1 WFGSTDPHRPYE
13 EGSGGSS
20 GIDAD
25 RIQVPPFLPDA
36 DSVRADIADYYFE
49 VERFDREVGELLEEL
64 ERRGEL
70 GNTVLVITSDNGMPF
85 PRAKANLY
93 DAGVRVPLIAWW
105 PGHFPGERRIDDFV
119 SLTDLAPT
127 FLELA
132 GQDVPSEMTGRSL
145 VDLLTNSAEEWPTR
159 EFILA
164 GKERHVPCQDAP
176 ESGGT
181 PMRAI
186 RTRDFLY
193 IYNFAPDRWPAGTPD
208 YENAF
213 IPGSWYGDVDNGP
226 TKEYMVDHRDEET
239 VRPLYR
245 LAFEK
250 RPARELYDLTVDPWQ
265 MENLAEDPDYQDTR
279 DELHLILM
287 EELRNS
293 EDPRVIGEEVPFD
306 SYPYFGGTPLAP
318 TYEGGRQ

>member
-1 WFGSTDPHRPYE
+1 
-13 EGSGGSS
+13 
-20 GIDAD
+20 
-25 RIQVPPFLPDA
+25 
-36 DSVRADIADYYFE
+36 
-49 VERFDREVGELLEEL
+49 
-64 ERRGEL
+64 
-70 GNTVLVITSDNGMPF
+70 
-85 PRAKANLY
+85 
-93 DAGVRVPLIAWW
+93 
-105 PGHFPGERRIDDFV
+105 
-119 SLTDLAPT
+119 